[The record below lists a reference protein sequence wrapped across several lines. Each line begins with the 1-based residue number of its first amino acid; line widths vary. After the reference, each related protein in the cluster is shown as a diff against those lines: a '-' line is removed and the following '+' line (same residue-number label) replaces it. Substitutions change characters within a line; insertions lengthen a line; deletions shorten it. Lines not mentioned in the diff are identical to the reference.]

1 VSVMRV
7 GITGANGYVGTILRA
22 AFADQGHEVIAFVRP
37 NRVRSE
43 AAVAAVGVSE
53 WRPHEIARPP
63 SAGAFGDL
71 DVLIHGAWDLTLVSE
86 GDVWGVNVA
95 GSQHLL
101 RNAAAAGVRRIIFIS
116 SMSAYEGTRQLYGQ
130 AKLACERT
138 AISLGGIST
147 RLGLV
152 YGPGWGGMAGA
163 LRRLA
168 KLPATPLVGARSH
181 QFTVHEADMADAM
194 VRIAESDMPLP
205 VPVGLANPEPVP
217 FRRLMQEI
225 AVSQGRTLRAFPVP
239 WQIVSG
245 VLKTAEALHVPV
257 PFRSDSILGLVRPA
271 AEVPG
276 VERLKELGIEFRSFS
291 LDSDRSCSSRTSRR
305 HLPENSR

>member
-1 VSVMRV
+1 MRV

-22 AFADQGHEVIAFVRP
+22 AFTEEGHEVIGFARS
-37 NRVRSE
+37 NRVTSE
-43 AAVAAVGVSE
+43 SAAGVAE
-53 WRPHEIARPP
+53 WRPYEIRHPP
-63 SAGAFGDL
+63 SGAALSDL
-71 DVLIHGAWDLTLVSE
+71 DVLIHGAWDLTLVSTGE
-86 GDVWGVNVA
+86 VWGVNVS

-101 RNAAAAGVRRIIFIS
+101 RNAADAGVRRVIFIS
-116 SMSAYEGTRQLYGQ
+116 SMSAYKGTRQLYGQ

-138 AISLGGIST
+138 ARGLGGVST

-163 LRRLA
+163 LR
-168 KLPATPLVGARSH
+168 KLTNLPMTPLIGARSH
-181 QFTVHEADMADAM
+181 QFTVHEVDMAAAM

-205 VPVGLANPEPVP
+205 EPVGLAHPEPVP

-225 AVSQGRTLRAFPVP
+225 AASQGRTLRAAPVP

-245 VLKTAEALHVPV
+245 VLKAAETLHVPL
-257 PFRSDSILGLVRPA
+257 PFRSDSILGLVHPA

-276 VERLKELGIEFRSFS
+276 VEQLKQLGIEFRSFS
-291 LDSDRSCSSRTSRR
+291 LGRDRPSSGTLHRY
-305 HLPENSR
+305 P